1 MCLCKATI
9 DRNYVKSNFNMVIP
23 TNEVDSE
30 LATFMF
36 AFPCI
41 LCLLKCNIR
50 YFKALSFSLKKK
62 RIYLHI
68 GHLPFLIDA
77 YFIHRFCILNC
88 T

>member
-1 MCLCKATI
+1 
-9 DRNYVKSNFNMVIP
+9 MVIP

-36 AFPCI
+36 TFPCI
-41 LCLLKCNIR
+41 LCLLKCNIC
-50 YFKALSFSLKKK
+50 YFKALSLSLKKK

-77 YFIHRFCILNC
+77 
-88 T
+88 